1 MERWMRGGTG
11 EGRWRDSE
19 AEKEKMER
27 KKDRYNKAHKS
38 ERETMEEW
46 KRSDMRGKK
55 EYDD

>member
-1 MERWMRGGTG
+1 MRGGTG

-27 KKDRYNKAHKS
+27 KKDRYSKGHKS
-38 ERETMEEW
+38 EIETMEEW
-46 KRSDMRGKK
+46 KGSDMRGKK